1 MDFKQSETRIN
12 LMRAFAG
19 ESQARN
25 RYTFAASLAK
35 KQNLYVIGEVFT
47 YTAGQEKEHAEI
59 FWNHLK
65 EFSGESITI
74 NGDYPVEVDNSIEK
88 LLRFAERDEFEEH
101 DSVYKSFAETA
112 KNEGFYPVAASF
124 ENIAK
129 IEKLHG
135 ERFRLFADML
145 EQDKLFNE
153 EGGKWIC
160 LNCGHVHTGNKVPE
174 VCPVCT
180 HDKGYFIRYE
190 MSPYNV

>member
-35 KQNLYVIGEVFT
+35 NQKLYVIGELFT